1 MCCRAGMTRCDTFY
15 QFYCKVMA
23 EWPWWYRSRSL
34 CGTHP
39 LFVPNM
45 DGQTDGMKPI
55 DPDSITQENI
65 DFIYGEIQA
74 VLHNSAFACEALRI
88 ENNNSKRTHRKRS
101 KPWWNDDC
109 EIHRK
114 KFNHA
119 RRKYANDNSN
129 EMRVWKISQEK
140 LIKDRST
147 KLSPNLIKILIKSYV
162 FLQSKNPREY
172 WQIINH
178 ADGRA
183 AALSKSSCEIFAK
196 HFQDLNTSKHSVE
209 PFDTDN
215 ISIKEGS
222 PLNQKW

>member
-23 EWPWWYRSRSL
+23 EWSWWYRSRSL

-39 LFVPNM
+39 LLVPNM
-45 DGQTDGMKPI
+45 DGQTDGVKPI

-65 DFIYGEIQA
+65 DFIYGKIQA

-88 ENNNSKRTHRKRS
+88 ENNNSKRTPRKRS

-109 EIHRK
+109 EIHRN

-129 EMRVWKISQEK
+129 EMRVWKISEEK
-140 LIKDRST
+140 LIKYRST
-147 KLSPNLIKILIKSYV
+147 QLSPNLIKILIKSYV
-162 FLQSKNPREY
+162 FYKAKILGS
-172 WQIINH
+172 I
-178 ADGRA
+178 GR
-183 AALSKSSCEIFAK
+183 SSIMQMGVLLLYRNQAVRFS
-196 HFQDLNTSKHSVE
+196 Q
-209 PFDTDN
+209 N
-215 ISIKEGS
+215 ISKIWTRAS
-222 PLNQKW
+222 IQSNHLILITFP